1 MGTIIE
7 QEQFIECSGRIDLG
21 CECGERVILLGLEED
36 WQAEQAEFRC
46 QCGRTLTLDDR
57 ADEEVLAVKKLL
69 RAGMESP
76 DHQP

>member
-1 MGTIIE
+1 ME
-7 QEQFIECSGRIDLG
+7 QEQFIECSGRIVLA
-21 CECGERVILLGLEED
+21 CECGERLVLLGLEED
-36 WQAEQAEFRC
+36 WQAEHTGFAC
-46 QCGRTLTLDDR
+46 QCGRNLTLADR